1 MALSDPQSVTIGTT
15 PGAVSLPR
23 TSVGANSSVYN
34 DGNGV
39 AYLRISTSYA
49 KRTRRT
55 VRIDL
60 NKIAPDP
67 ITAVNQKMS
76 SSAYVVIDSP
86 PSGFTVTELKDLAK
100 ALADWLNA
108 ASNANLI
115 KVLGGES

>member
-23 TSVGANSSVYN
+23 LGS
-34 DGNGV
+34 GNGV
-39 AYLRISTSYA
+39 FGAADGSVNFRVSSQTS

-55 VRIDL
+55 IRLDHK
-60 NKIAPDP
+60 KIAPDP
-67 ITAVNQKMS
+67 ITAVNTEL
-76 SSAYVVIDSP
+76 SASVYVVVDVP
-86 PSGFTVTELKDLAK
+86 PGGYTVTEQKDLVK

-108 ASNANLI
+108 GSNANLI